1 MEPGK
6 YDKHSGFNLQLL
18 KVLNKRYEA
27 SVKIRLVAGRWD
39 LELDTDQDGLVTAFV
54 MGKYGPGGWLSGRYF
69 KHIRLTGQ
77 DQTIEKLPWVYCGQ
91 VKGKGGENQ

>member
-18 KVLNKRYEA
+18 KVLSKHYDA
-27 SVKIRLVAGRWD
+27 SAKIRLVAGRWD
-39 LELDTDQDGLVTAFV
+39 VELKTDHNGNVEVFV
-54 MGKYGPGGWLSGRYF
+54 MGKYDPGGWISGRCF

-77 DQTIEKLPWVYCGQ
+77 LQVNDRLPWIYCGE
-91 VKGKGGENQ
+91 VTNAGSG